1 MNYKGVDNMNKFEE
15 LLSESEKDNIQVIEK
30 NFKSRALGLCKGNKI
45 GLSKKL
51 TTVAEKACVY
61 AEEYHG
67 HYKTT
72 VGNITDLK
80 DIRNLKQENLAHAK
94 AIERLCSISHI
105 IAAIKAGANDRY
117 EIAEYLSITDNF
129 FDEAIEYHKRKH
141 GLYYDSDDVTLYFT
155 NGLGVL
161 RKDIF

>member
-1 MNYKGVDNMNKFEE
+1 MNKFEE
-15 LLSESEKDNIQVIEK
+15 LLSESEKENIEIVEK
-30 NFKSRALGLCKGNKI
+30 DFKSLALGLCKGNKI
-45 GLSKKL
+45 ALSKKL
-51 TTVAEKACVY
+51 VTVAEKACIY

-80 DIRNLKQENLAHAK
+80 DVRNIKQENLAHAR

-105 IAAIKAGANDRY
+105 IAAIKSGANDRY
-117 EIAEYLSITDNF
+117 EIAEYLSITDKF
-129 FDEAIEYHKRKH
+129 FDEAIEYHRRKH
-141 GLYYDSDDVTLYFT
+141 GLYYDSDDIILYFA
-155 NGLGVL
+155 NGFGVL